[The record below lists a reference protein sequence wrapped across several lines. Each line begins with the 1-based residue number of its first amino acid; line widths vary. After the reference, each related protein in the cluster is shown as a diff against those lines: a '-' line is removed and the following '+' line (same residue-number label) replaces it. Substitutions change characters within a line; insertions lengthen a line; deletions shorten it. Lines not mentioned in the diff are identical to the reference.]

1 MLLATSR
8 SITLETRHSKLSA
21 VDQKGSPKQWRDI
34 LTQQCYSTIELEC
47 LAIVLAVQKCS
58 ICLRGLPSFRIL
70 TDHRPL
76 QGISQKYLFDLTSP
90 RLQRMREKIAMYN
103 FIIQWT
109 PGKSHLLADALS
121 RAPLFTPK
129 DLPGLE
135 IDTAILCLFIISHP
149 SLDAIYSAI
158 NADYRLLLTDVPNH
172 TRHST
177 YSHHLKA
184 EFDSL
189 STSDSLV
196 LLDSRSI
203 VLPLPAVKPIPRLL
217 HASHSGINKTLTLG
231 RGLYYWPGMVHAVK
245 QLVSQCKFCSHLLPS
260 QPFSPMVTQ
269 PPSTHLGF
277 SMQHVGLNLFSYG
290 GKQYLICVDHWS
302 GYPLYSLL

>member
-34 LTQQCYSTIELEC
+34 LTQQRYSTIELEC

-129 DLPGLE
+129 DLPGFE
-135 IDTAILCLFIISHP
+135 MILSSCAYLSYPI
-149 SLDAIYSAI
+149 L
-158 NADYRLLLTDVPNH
+158 
-172 TRHST
+172 
-177 YSHHLKA
+177 
-184 EFDSL
+184 L
-189 STSDSLV
+189 STPFTQPS
-196 LLDSRSI
+196 
-203 VLPLPAVKPIPRLL
+203 
-217 HASHSGINKTLTLG
+217 TLTT
-231 RGLYYWPGMVHAVK
+231 
-245 QLVSQCKFCSHLLPS
+245 VS
-260 QPFSPMVTQ
+260 FSRMSLTTLDTP
-269 PPSTHLGF
+269 HI
-277 SMQHVGLNLFSYG
+277 
-290 GKQYLICVDHWS
+290 LIT
-302 GYPLYSLL
+302 